1 MGEAGG
7 ARAEGSRAGGSPAV
21 WRIPPVQI
29 ALLILLACPCAA
41 LNLYGHP
48 SGALRLLTLVA
59 GAAALGAAVVAA
71 RMYLVVDG
79 EGIAVR
85 FLHRE
90 QWLPWSSVAHIGVV
104 PGVRGAETVRVS
116 RADRTYVDVPPSLLQ
131 PSRPVGKP
139 VARALLRDAVRRMEA
154 LRPAA

>member
-1 MGEAGG
+1 MVEAGSTS
-7 ARAEGSRAGGSPAV
+7 AA

-41 LNLYGHP
+41 VNIYWHP
-48 SGALRLLTLVA
+48 STTLRLLTLAV
-59 GAAALGAAVVAA
+59 GAAALVTALVSL
-71 RMYLVVDG
+71 RMYLVVDD

-85 FLHRE
+85 FVHRE
-90 QWLPWSSVAHIGVV
+90 QWLPWSSVARVDVV
-104 PGVRGAETVRVS
+104 SGVRGSETIRVS

-139 VARALLRDAVRRMEA
+139 VARALLRDNVRRMES
-154 LRPAA
+154 LRPPT

>member
-1 MGEAGG
+1 
-7 ARAEGSRAGGSPAV
+7 V

-29 ALLILLACPCAA
+29 ALLILLACPCAT
-41 LNLYGHP
+41 LNVYGHP
-48 SGALRLLTLVA
+48 PPALRLLTLVA
-59 GAAALGAAVVAA
+59 GTVALGVAAVAA

-85 FLHRE
+85 FLRRE

-104 PGVRGAETVRVS
+104 SGVRGAETVRVS

-154 LRPAA
+154 LRPPA